1 MNDGFHETDLANLA
15 VAEVGEVESQ
25 AAAVER
31 EKDFVVLAGFQDEGF
46 DVEPSGQGELD
57 IGDFHFG
64 AGESAFQ
71 GPSGH
76 RGEMAGGVDHKS
88 AEQKKKDGGKEDTPA
103 QPPAETAGWRRG
115 LIGW

>member
-1 MNDGFHETDLANLA
+1 MENRKKVAFYTLGCKLNFSETSTIAR
-15 VAEVGEVESQ
+15 S
-25 AAAVER
+25 
-31 EKDFVVLAGFQDEGF
+31 FQDEGF